1 MFEFSGSVWFFIW
14 RVTFF
19 TNARLY
25 LRNAC
30 TTSSDSMFSHIR
42 YGVYVGLALSEL
54 SVFESF
60 GFFLLRRFYTRA
72 LEDVHGFWVWK
83 NKLRLSVLM

>member
-14 RVTFF
+14 QVTFF

-25 LRNAC
+25 LRNAR

-60 GFFLLRRFYTRA
+60 GFSCCVGFTRA
-72 LEDVHGFWVWK
+72 LWRMSTVFGFGK
-83 NKLRLSVLM
+83 ISCDSAC